1 MYNRNAAYDFAL
13 FEEKKQ
19 EEKSKVLRLPKR
31 KAQNKAN
38 KRVKLVFATGSI
50 MAVVAA
56 GFMFSIFLNGQVKL
70 TELTEE
76 ITQVSKQLEENE
88 SIYTQLSMKKEEA
101 LSLNVVEQRAKDELK
116 MKKIDA
122 SQIEYI
128 NVNCKDKAEVKGN
141 GLI

>member
-1 MYNRNAAYDFAL
+1 M
-13 FEEKKQ
+13 
-19 EEKSKVLRLPKR
+19 
-31 KAQNKAN
+31 
-38 KRVKLVFATGSI
+38 FATGSI

-101 LSLNVVEQRAKDELK
+101 LSLNVVEQRAKNELK

>member
-1 MYNRNAAYDFAL
+1 MYNRNAAYDFSL

-76 ITQVSKQLEENE
+76 ITQVSKQLEESE

-101 LSLNVVEQRAKDELK
+101 LSLNIVEQRAKDELK
-116 MKKIDA
+116 MKKVDA

-128 NVNCKDKAEVKGN
+128 NVNCGDKAEIKGN
-141 GLI
+141 